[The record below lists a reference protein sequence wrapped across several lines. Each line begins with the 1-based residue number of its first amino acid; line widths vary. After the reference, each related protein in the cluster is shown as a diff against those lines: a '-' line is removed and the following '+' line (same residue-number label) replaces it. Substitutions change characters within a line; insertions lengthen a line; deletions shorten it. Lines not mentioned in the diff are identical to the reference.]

1 MWEVSGRLSNDF
13 CGMQRARMAVSEDFD
28 TVRRYLGG
36 LTVGFGE
43 VDGIVAAIIAINM
56 HIQTK
61 TIGAQNR
68 SAEQGTTLVEVMV
81 AAVTCCG
88 FFLSIFELN
97 AMCLRFIDSSKE
109 TLAAL
114 QSVQD
119 RSETLRNL
127 AFSDLTMTS
136 VVQNLMA
143 TPANPAPFS
152 QKATE
157 VVKISKYP
165 TANGVTQFTRSSDG
179 TVVNDSVATDLG
191 TQLVKVDVAVSWI
204 MTVGHRARTE
214 QTSSIVSNG
223 TKK

>member
-1 MWEVSGRLSNDF
+1 MICLFIEIQMNTDF
-13 CGMQRARMAVSEDFD
+13 
-28 TVRRYLGG
+28 
-36 LTVGFGE
+36 
-43 VDGIVAAIIAINM
+43 
-56 HIQTK
+56 TK
-61 TIGAQNR
+61 FSPPDR
-68 SAEQGTTLVEVMV
+68 DESGTTLIEVMV
-81 AAVTCCG
+81 AAVLIAV
-88 FFLSIFELN
+88 FFASIFELN
-97 AMCLRFIDSSKE
+97 AMCLRFIDASKE
-109 TLAAL
+109 SLAAL

-127 AFSDLTMTS
+127 SFSDLTTTG

-143 TPANPAPFS
+143 NAANPAPFS

-165 TANGVTQFTRSSDG
+165 TANGVTQFTRSPDG

-191 TQLVKVDVAVSWI
+191 TQLVKVDVAVSWT
-204 MTVGHRARTE
+204 MTLGGSARTE